1 MTASLRERDV
11 FFLFGCVQVGTRFSL
26 CSVVSSMHLLTAGA
40 VSRGHLVG
48 VACCW
53 RVSTPGGARRERRAR
68 CDCEMDPLRSSVDG
82 SLAIAALFNRIIGI
96 DSHVALQA
104 L

>member
-40 VSRGHLVG
+40 VSRVHLVG
-48 VACCW
+48 VAVG
-53 RVSTPGGARRERRAR
+53 VSAHLGGRGGSDALVVIVRWIRYGV
-68 CDCEMDPLRSSVDG
+68 PLRVARDRST
-82 SLAIAALFNRIIGI
+82 LLI
-96 DSHVALQA
+96 DKWG
-104 L
+104 

>member
-40 VSRGHLVG
+40 VSRGHLQFLDDTFKYDDG
-48 VACCW
+48 DADEFDGW
-53 RVSTPGGARRERRAR
+53 GYDFFERSLGYT
-68 CDCEMDPLRSSVDG
+68 LRQRPWLG
-82 SLAIAALFNRIIGI
+82 TEEEPEWGQR
-96 DSHVALQA
+96 
-104 L
+104 